1 MRRLRGSA
9 VAVLALAGALGTS
22 GAGAQELTVLLNPK
36 SVDNPFFLDA
46 RDGCQAGAKQF
57 NAKCE
62 FNGTTESDV
71 AKQVQFL
78 ENRLSA
84 GKLSCAAISANDVA
98 PLVPVIGK
106 YEAAG
111 IPVLTWDSDVEGSKR
126 RAFIGIDSKDAGRQA
141 GTLLLKFFPKRYKP
155 KGGGSKIQIAIGT
168 GGLGAPNLNDR
179 IAGFREVIDK
189 DGRFQVV
196 AGSPFPD
203 DDDVGKAIKVLQDVL
218 AANPKLDGFF
228 ISNTLVYF
236 SPAFES
242 TLKTAGRIKPDG
254 TTDSGARRVRSH
266 LGVGTP
272 GGQGP
277 GERAGGPAARGIRA
291 AVGGAVHQDRQE
303 QAQDHARDD
312 PRREAARRHALV
324 QDADLHRHQGERAEA
339 VPPAFQG
346 IAAS

>member
-1 MRRLRGSA
+1 MRKSLVLLSVLMLA
-9 VAVLALAGALGTS
+9 TWVAPAR
-22 GAGAQELTVLLNPK
+22 AQELTVLLNPK

-57 NAKCE
+57 RVKCE

-84 GKLSCAAISANDVA
+84 GNLACAASSANDVA
-98 PLVPVIGK
+98 PLVPVIAK
-106 YEAAG
+106 YEEKG

-141 GTLLLKFFPKRYKP
+141 GALFLKFFPKTYKP
-155 KGGGSKIQIAIGT
+155 KSGSNKIQIAIGT

-179 IAGFREVIDK
+179 IAGFREAIDK

-203 DDDVGKAIKVLQDVL
+203 DDDVGKSIKVLQDVL

-242 TLKTAGRIKPDG
+242 TLKAAGRIKADGSSDLIHVGFDPTSASVPLVGKGLVSGLVAQPPVEYGRLSVELCTKIVKNKLKITPEMTRGAKRPDG
-254 TTDSGARRVRSH
+254 TPWFKTPTFTVTKENARK
-266 LGVGTP
+266 LFPQYFKG
-272 GGQGP
+272 
-277 GERAGGPAARGIRA
+277 
-291 AVGGAVHQDRQE
+291 
-303 QAQDHARDD
+303 
-312 PRREAARRHALV
+312 
-324 QDADLHRHQGERAEA
+324 
-339 VPPAFQG
+339 
-346 IAAS
+346 

>member
-1 MRRLRGSA
+1 MHTLGI
-9 VAVLALAGALGTS
+9 VVGTLVVLAGAATV
-22 GAGAQELTVLLNPK
+22 GAEELTVLLNPK

-46 RDGCQAGAKQF
+46 RDGCQQGAKQF
-57 NAKCE
+57 NVKCE

-84 GKLSCAAISANDVA
+84 GNLSCAAISANDVA
-98 PLVPVIGK
+98 PLVPVIAK

-111 IPVLTWDSDVEGSKR
+111 IPVLTWDSDVGGSKR

-141 GTLLLKFFPKRYKP
+141 GQLFLKFFPKGYKP
-155 KGGGSKIQIAIGT
+155 KSGGAKIQLAIGT

-189 DGRFQVV
+189 DGRFQVI

-242 TLKTAGRIKPDG
+242 TLKAAGRIRPDG
-254 TTDSGARRVRSH
+254 TSDLVHVGFDPTSASVPLVARGLVSGLVAQPPVEYGRLSVELCTKIVKNKLKITPAMTKGARRPD
-266 LGVGTP
+266 GAPWFKTP
-272 GGQGP
+272 TFTVTR
-277 GERAGGPAARGIRA
+277 ENARKLFPQH
-291 AVGGAVHQDRQE
+291 VK
-303 QAQDHARDD
+303 
-312 PRREAARRHALV
+312 
-324 QDADLHRHQGERAEA
+324 
-339 VPPAFQG
+339 
-346 IAAS
+346 S

>member
-1 MRRLRGSA
+1 MRTVVVPVLA
-9 VAVLALAGALGTS
+9 AVLLAGIG
-22 GAGAQELTVLLNPK
+22 GGEVGAQELTVLLNPK

-46 RDGCQAGAKQF
+46 RDGCLNGAKQF
-57 NAKCE
+57 GVKGE
-62 FNGTTESDV
+62 SNGTTESDV

-84 GKLSCAAISANDVA
+84 GKLACAAISANDVA
-98 PLVPVIGK
+98 PLLPVIDK

-111 IPVLTWDSDVEGSKR
+111 VPVLTWDSDVNGSKR

-141 GTLLLKFFPKRYKP
+141 GQLFVKFFPKTYKP
-155 KGGGSKIQIAIGT
+155 KGGGAKIQIAIGT

-196 AGSPFPD
+196 SGSPFPD
-203 DDDVGKAIKVLQDVL
+203 DDDVGKSIKVLQDVL

-242 TLKTAGRIKPDG
+242 ALKAAGRIKADGGSDLVHVGFDPTSASVPLVAKGLVSGLVAQPPVEYGRLSVELCTKIVKNKLKITPAMTRGAKRPDG
-254 TTDSGARRVRSH
+254 APWFKTPTFTVTKDNARKLFPQYFKS
-266 LGVGTP
+266 
-272 GGQGP
+272 
-277 GERAGGPAARGIRA
+277 
-291 AVGGAVHQDRQE
+291 
-303 QAQDHARDD
+303 
-312 PRREAARRHALV
+312 
-324 QDADLHRHQGERAEA
+324 
-339 VPPAFQG
+339 
-346 IAAS
+346 

>member
-1 MRRLRGSA
+1 MVLGLV
-9 VAVLALAGALGTS
+9 VAIWAAP
-22 GAGAQELTVLLNPK
+22 AGAQEATVLLNPK

-57 NAKCE
+57 GVNCE

-78 ENRLSA
+78 ENRLAA

-98 PLVPVIGK
+98 PLIPVIAK
-106 YEAAG
+106 FEAGG
-111 IPVLTWDSDVEGSKR
+111 IPVITWDSDVEGSKR

-141 GTLLLKFFPKRYKP
+141 GSLLLQFFPRGYKP
-155 KGGGSKIQIAIGT
+155 RGGGSKIQIAIGT

-189 DGRFQVV
+189 DGRFHVIP
-196 AGSPFPD
+196 GSPFPD

-218 AANPKLDGFF
+218 AANPNLDGFF

-242 TLKTAGRIKPDG
+242 TLKAAKRIKANGASDLVHVGFDPTSASVPLVSRG
-254 TTDSGARRVRSH
+254 LVSGLVAQPPVEYGRLSVELCTRMVREKLQITPAMTGGARRPD
-266 LGVGTP
+266 GAPWFKTP
-272 GGQGP
+272 TFTVT
-277 GERAGGPAARGIRA
+277 R
-291 AVGGAVHQDRQE
+291 DN
-303 QAQDHARDD
+303 AQKLF
-312 PRREAARRHALV
+312 P
-324 QDADLHRHQGERAEA
+324 QY
-339 VPPAFQG
+339 FKK
-346 IAAS
+346 

>member
-1 MRRLRGSA
+1 MRIAWILVV
-9 VAVLALAGALGTS
+9 VAVNAAALAGP
-22 GAGAQELTVLLNPK
+22 AGAQELTVLLNPK

-57 NAKCE
+57 GVKCE

-98 PLVPVIGK
+98 PLVPVIAK

-111 IPVLTWDSDVEGSKR
+111 VPVITWDSDVDGSKR

-141 GTLLLKFFPKRYKP
+141 GQLLLKFFPKGYKP
-155 KGGGSKIQIAIGT
+155 KAGGAKIQIAIGT

-179 IAGFREVIDK
+179 IAGFRETIDK
-189 DGRFQVV
+189 DGRFEVV
-196 AGSPFPD
+196 SGSPFPD
-203 DDDVGKAIKVLQDVL
+203 DDDVGKSIKVLQDVL
-218 AANPKLDGFF
+218 AAHPKLDGFF

-242 TLKTAGRIKPDG
+242 TLKAAGRIKANGTSDLVHVGFDPTSASVPLVAKGLVSGLVAQPPVEYGRLSVELCKKLVTDKLQITTKMTRGAKRSDG
-254 TTDSGARRVRSH
+254 TPWFK
-266 LGVGTP
+266 TP
-272 GGQGP
+272 TFTVTKENAKKLFPQY
-277 GERAGGPAARGIRA
+277 
-291 AVGGAVHQDRQE
+291 VK
-303 QAQDHARDD
+303 
-312 PRREAARRHALV
+312 
-324 QDADLHRHQGERAEA
+324 
-339 VPPAFQG
+339 
-346 IAAS
+346 S

>member
-1 MRRLRGSA
+1 MRRMRVSA
-9 VAVLALAGALGTS
+9 VAALALGGAFWTAS
-22 GAGAQELTVLLNPK
+22 AGAQELTVLLNPK

-98 PLVPVIGK
+98 PLVPVIAK

-141 GTLLLKFFPKRYKP
+141 GTLFLKFFPKMYKP
-155 KGGGSKIQIAIGT
+155 KAGGSKIQIAIGT

-189 DGRFQVV
+189 DGRFQIV

-254 TTDSGARRVRSH
+254 TTDLIHVGFDPTSASVPLVAKGLVSGLVAQPPVEYGRLSVELCTKIVKNKLKVTPEMTRGAKRPD
-266 LGVGTP
+266 GTP
-272 GGQGP
+272 WFKTP
-277 GERAGGPAARGIRA
+277 TFTVTKENARKLFPQHFKG
-291 AVGGAVHQDRQE
+291 
-303 QAQDHARDD
+303 
-312 PRREAARRHALV
+312 
-324 QDADLHRHQGERAEA
+324 
-339 VPPAFQG
+339 
-346 IAAS
+346 

>member
-1 MRRLRGSA
+1 MRIVGISA
-9 VAVLALAGALGTS
+9 VTVLLVAGALALGT
-22 GAGAQELTVLLNPK
+22 ARAQELTVLLNPK

-57 NAKCE
+57 KVKCE

-84 GKLSCAAISANDVA
+84 GNLSCAAISANDVA
-98 PLVPVIGK
+98 PLVPVIAK
-106 YEAAG
+106 YEAKG

-141 GTLLLKFFPKRYKP
+141 GTLFVKLFPKTYKP
-155 KGGGSKIQIAIGT
+155 KGGGGKILIAIGT

-179 IAGFREVIDK
+179 IAGFREVVDK

-196 AGSPFPD
+196 NGSPFPD

-228 ISNTLVYF
+228 IANTLVYF

-242 TLKTAGRIKPDG
+242 TLKAAGRIKADGTSDLVHVGFDPTSASVPLVAKGLVSGLVAQPPVEYGRLSVELCTKIVKNKLKITPEMTRGAKRPDG
-254 TTDSGARRVRSH
+254 TPWFKTPTFTVTKENARKLFPQH
-266 LGVGTP
+266 FKG
-272 GGQGP
+272 
-277 GERAGGPAARGIRA
+277 
-291 AVGGAVHQDRQE
+291 
-303 QAQDHARDD
+303 
-312 PRREAARRHALV
+312 
-324 QDADLHRHQGERAEA
+324 
-339 VPPAFQG
+339 
-346 IAAS
+346 